1 MPTAPGVTLTANLA
15 SIIGETEGGG
25 YLRITLCGSGP
36 VIPVVAG
43 TCVLE
48 DATIPQYVGPQ
59 VGSTPIQAI
68 LFGNDVIT
76 PGPNTTFYE
85 IAVLD
90 SNKDVIQAGLY
101 QFLNS
106 AGAVDLSSATPYIG
120 PYGFYLPLLAY
131 LACSG
136 AFPGTVYVAP
146 GPVIAI
152 AYNGEL
158 LPRGLAF
165 PILSYTLAPDQVT
178 ATLNFNTEAG
188 DQVDALCI

>member
-1 MPTAPGVTLTANLA
+1 MPAPGVTLTANLA
-15 SIIGETEGGG
+15 SIIGEAEGGG
-25 YLRITLCGSGP
+25 YLRVTLCGYGP
-36 VIPVVAG
+36 MIPVVAG

-48 DATIPQYVGPQ
+48 DAGVPQYVGPQ
-59 VGSTPIQAI
+59 VGAAPVSVT

-76 PGPNTTFYE
+76 PGPNVTFYE

-106 AGAVDLSSATPYIG
+106 AGAVNLSTLIPYVG

-131 LACSG
+131 QPCTG
-136 AFPGTVYVAP
+136 AVPGTVYVAP

-158 LPRGLAF
+158 LPAGQAF

-178 ATLNFNTEAG
+178 ATLNFNTEAL
-188 DQVDALCI
+188 DQVDALCIV